1 MKNGEIQ
8 ALELLEKLKNNDKL
22 SIQEFEYLIKNR
34 NNFYD
39 DFANEALKIRK
50 HYYKTDVYFRAL
62 VEISSFCKNDC
73 FYCGLRHSN
82 KNAHRYRLSKE
93 EILQSVD
100 GSYQRGFRTFV
111 LQGGED
117 SEITDEFLIDLI
129 KEIKSKYS
137 DAAVTLSLGE
147 RDFSSYEKLKNA
159 GADRYLL
166 RHETN
171 DENHYSKLHPKSMSL
186 DHRKDCLKNLKSL
199 HFQTGCGMMV
209 GSPFQTNLTLAKD
222 LYFIQE
228 LQPEM
233 VGIGPF
239 IPADNTPFE
248 KYEHGDLDLT
258 YFLLAMIRLIDH
270 KALIPITTALST
282 LDKDSIVKGLAV
294 GGNVLMP
301 NVSPVENRKNYS
313 IYNDKKD
320 FEIQISGNFE
330 KLKEKIEALGFNPN
344 MSIGNYGE

>member
-1 MKNGEIQ
+1 M
-8 ALELLEKLKNNDKL
+8 ELLEKLKNNEKL
-22 SIQEFEYLIKNR
+22 SIEEFEYLINNR
-34 NNFYD
+34 KNFYTE
-39 DFANEALKIRK
+39 FANQALEIRK
-50 HYYKTDVYFRAL
+50 HYYNNDVYFRAL
-62 VEISSFCKNDC
+62 VEISSYCKNDC

-82 KNAHRYRLSKE
+82 ENAHRYRLSFDKIME
-93 EILQSVD
+93 SVD
-100 GSYQRGFRTFV
+100 CSYSMGFRTFV

-117 SEITDEFLIDLI
+117 YEITDDFLVNTITA
-129 KEIKSKYS
+129 IKSKCP
-137 DAAVTLSLGE
+137 DCAVTLSLGE
-147 RDFSSYEKLKNA
+147 RSFSSYEKLKKA

-171 DENHYSKLHPKSMSL
+171 DEAHYSKLHPKSMSL

-248 KYEHGDLDLT
+248 KYQHGDLDLT
-258 YFLLAMIRLIDH
+258 YFLLAMIRLSDH

-301 NVSPVENRKNYS
+301 NVSPVENRKDYS
-313 IYNDKKD
+313 IYNHKKD

-330 KLKEKIEALGFNPN
+330 KLKEKIIELGFNPN

>member
-1 MKNGEIQ
+1 MENYWG
-8 ALELLEKLKNNDKL
+8 LELLKKLQRNENLK
-22 SIQEFEYLIKNR
+22 IEEFEYLIVNR
-34 NNFYD
+34 NCFFD
-39 DFANEALKIRK
+39 EFAKAALEIRK
-50 HYYKTDVYFRAL
+50 QYYRKDVFFRAL
-62 VEISSFCKNDC
+62 IEISSFCKNDC
-73 FYCGLRHSN
+73 FYCGLRYSN
-82 KNAHRYRLSKE
+82 KRARRYRLTHN
-93 EILQSVD
+93 EIMNSVSH
-100 GSYQRGFRTFV
+100 SYKRGFRTFV

-117 SEITDEFLIDLI
+117 IEITDEFLVGLI
-129 KEIKSKYS
+129 EDIKSHYP
-137 DAAVTLSLGE
+137 DCAVTLSLGE
-147 RDFSSYEKLKNA
+147 RDFSSYEKLKKA
-159 GADRYLL
+159 GANRYLL

-186 DHRKDCLKNLKSL
+186 SHRKDCLKFLKSL

-209 GSPFQTNLTLAKD
+209 GSPFQTTFTLAED
-222 LYFIQE
+222 LFFIQE

-239 IPADNTPFE
+239 IPASNTPFE

-282 LDKDSIVKGLAV
+282 LDKDSIKKGLYV

-301 NVSPVENRKNYS
+301 NVSPVENRKKYS
-313 IYNDKKD
+313 IYNNKKD

-330 KLKEKIEALGFNPN
+330 HLKEKIENLGFNPN
-344 MSIGNYGE
+344 MSIGNYGD